1 MLVIQVVWLFG
12 IECIVKY
19 NFYGIVEQDLFFC
32 KGDVFIIVV
41 VIKDFNWYKV
51 KNKVGCEGIILVNY
65 VQKWEGVKVGIKF
78 SFMFWFYGKIIWEQV
93 EWFLYLLEIGLF
105 LVWES
110 INYFGDY
117 MLCVSCDGKVEY
129 YCIMYYVSKFS
140 IDEEVYFEN
149 FMQLV
154 EYYILDVDGFCMCF
168 IKLKVMEGI
177 VVVQDEFYCSGWVLN
192 MKELKLLQIIGKGE
206 FGDVMLGDY

>member
-1 MLVIQVVWLFG
+1 
-12 IECIVKY
+12 
-19 NFYGIVEQDLFFC
+19 
-32 KGDVFIIVV
+32 
-41 VIKDFNWYKV
+41 
-51 KNKVGCEGIILVNY
+51 
-65 VQKWEGVKVGIKF
+65 
-78 SFMFWFYGKIIWEQV
+78 
-93 EWFLYLLEIGLF
+93 
-105 LVWES
+105 
-110 INYFGDY
+110 
-117 MLCVSCDGKVEY
+117 
-129 YCIMYYVSKFS
+129 MYYVSKFS

-168 IKLKVMEGI
+168 IKLKVMEGM